1 MGRINSKR
9 KGGRGENE
17 LAKILQGYGYD
28 THRSAQFKG
37 SFDSPDVYGL
47 EGIHIEC
54 KRVERLNIE
63 DAMAQAIRDSE
74 GKAIPAVFHRKNRG
88 KWLVTVGLDDFMK
101 LYGGWHG

>member
-9 KGGRGENE
+9 KGGRGEVE
-17 LAKILQGYGYD
+17 LANILQGYGYD
-28 THRSAQFKG
+28 THRGRQFKG
-37 SFDSPDVYGL
+37 GIDSPDVYGL
-47 EGIHIEC
+47 DGIHIEC

>member
-1 MGRINSKR
+1 MNSKA
-9 KGGRGENE
+9 KGCRGERE
-17 LAKILQGYGYD
+17 LANILQGYGYD

-47 EGIHIEC
+47 DGIHIEC

-63 DAMAQAIRDSE
+63 DAMAQSIRDSE
-74 GKAIPAVFHRKNRG
+74 GKAIPVVCHRKNRG

-101 LYGGWHG
+101 LYEAWHG